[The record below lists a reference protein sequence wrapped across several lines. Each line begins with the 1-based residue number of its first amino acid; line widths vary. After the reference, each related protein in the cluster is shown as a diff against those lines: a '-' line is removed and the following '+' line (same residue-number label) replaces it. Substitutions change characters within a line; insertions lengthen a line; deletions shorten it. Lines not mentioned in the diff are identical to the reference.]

1 MTTRILRERHRP
13 VWRRKGVLAAC
24 VVAVAALGLGGA
36 AWHMGGAVPV
46 APITVA
52 LPDSEIGEASSSGGI
67 GG

>member
-24 VVAVAALGLGGA
+24 GAVVAVLGLGTA
-36 AWHMGGAVPV
+36 AWHKGGAVPV
-46 APITVA
+46 HTIAVA
-52 LPDSEIGEASSSGGI
+52 LPDTEVGDVSSSGGI